1 MYPLRLL
8 PKNGSS
14 SVTAG
19 CLSQAVS
26 AEAHFPVACSADPA
40 PRIVTR
46 HKTTRFTFITQ
57 KHMITDH

>member
-1 MYPLRLL
+1 MYLLRLL

-46 HKTTRFTFITQ
+46 HKTRFSFITQ

>member
-1 MYPLRLL
+1 MNLLRLL

-26 AEAHFPVACSADPA
+26 AEPHFPVACSADPA